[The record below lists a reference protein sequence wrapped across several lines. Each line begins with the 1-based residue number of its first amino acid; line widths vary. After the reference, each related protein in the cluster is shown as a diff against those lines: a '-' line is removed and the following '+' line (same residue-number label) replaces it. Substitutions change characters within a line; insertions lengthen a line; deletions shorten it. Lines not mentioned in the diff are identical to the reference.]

1 LAANL
6 NAQAETLKDVL
17 TASSQQVQQALLQVE
32 KRAQALN
39 GDAKARAQQAA
50 HQARISIA
58 LIIFASMIMAILA
71 GVWIMRAITVPLKEA
86 GRALSRIAA
95 GDLTGDIQVT
105 ADDEMGQL
113 LQSMRSTQDR
123 LRQLYSTLET
133 RLSRLQALTHLTRL
147 ISASLDLEAVLR
159 EITQAAATLMGGPFV
174 RILIA
179 DETTQTLAVRASSD
193 EQLAIGYPTKAMRF
207 GERSAGWVAQHRQPL
222 HIPDVYVDERVVPHE
237 WFRAHNFTSL
247 LAVPILH
254 HEVLLGVLVMIGRQP
269 FQFAPDEQALLDS
282 FVAQAAV
289 AIRNASLYAAQAAAR
304 EAAEAA
310 TRAKSEFLANMS
322 HEIRTPMNGVLGM
335 TELALDTDLT
345 PEQREY
351 MTTVKASADAL
362 LSIINE
368 ILDFSKIEAGKLA
381 LDAVPF
387 ALRDSLGVWL
397 KTLALRAHEK
407 GLELAYTVQP
417 AVPEM
422 VVGDPGRLRQILVNL
437 VGNAIKFTAHGEV
450 VVSVEVTAPVTEAV
464 ALHVAVKDT
473 GIGIPDDKQRLIL
486 EPFTQADGSMT
497 RKYGGTG
504 LGLAISKQLVD
515 LMGGRLLLDSEAGCG
530 STFHFTVCL
539 GVLPGPAARP
549 GPVSPIDVRQ
559 LPVLVVDD
567 NTTNR
572 RLLHDLL
579 THWRMWP
586 TTVDGGQAALTALAQ
601 AKAAGTPFRIVLL
614 DAQMPE
620 MDGFAVAACIQ
631 QDPSIAGPTILM
643 LSSMDLS
650 GDAARCRTLGIP
662 FYLTKPII
670 PSDLWEAILA
680 ALGQGGT
687 GKSPDAIGRPTQA
700 ARQSPRRAHLG
711 RRRQCDQSAAGR
723 PYARKAGV

>member
-1 LAANL
+1 
-6 NAQAETLKDVL
+6 
-17 TASSQQVQQALLQVE
+17 
-32 KRAQALN
+32 
-39 GDAKARAQQAA
+39 
-50 HQARISIA
+50 
-58 LIIFASMIMAILA
+58 
-71 GVWIMRAITVPLKEA
+71 
-86 GRALSRIAA
+86 
-95 GDLTGDIQVT
+95 
-105 ADDEMGQL
+105 
-113 LQSMRSTQDR
+113 
-123 LRQLYSTLET
+123 
-133 RLSRLQALTHLTRL
+133 
-147 ISASLDLEAVLR
+147 
-159 EITQAAATLMGGPFV
+159 MGGPFV
-174 RILIA
+174 QIFIA
-179 DETTQTLAVRASSD
+179 DDTTQTLEVRASSD
-193 EQLAIGYPTKAMRF
+193 EQLAAEYPTKTVRF
-207 GERSAGWVAQHRQPL
+207 GQRSAGWVAQHRRPL
-222 HIPDVYVDERVVPHE
+222 HIPDVFVDEHVVPHE
-237 WFRAHNFTSL
+237 WLQAHNFTSL

-254 HEVLLGVLVMIGRQP
+254 HEALLGVLVMIGRQP
-269 FQFAPDEQALLDS
+269 FQFALDEQALLDS

-289 AIRNASLYAAQAAAR
+289 AICKASLYAAQAAAR

-362 LSIINE
+362 LSIIND

-422 VVGDPGRLRQILVNL
+422 VVGDPGRLRQVLVNL

-450 VVSVEVTAPVTEAV
+450 VVGVEVTAPLTETV
-464 ALHVAVKDT
+464 ALHVAVTDT
-473 GIGIPDDKQRLIL
+473 GIGIPVDKQRLIL
-486 EPFTQADGSMT
+486 EPFTQADGAMT

-515 LMGGRLLLDSEAGCG
+515 LMGGRLLLESGEGCG

-539 GVLPGPAARP
+539 GVLPGPAPRP
-549 GPVSPIDVRQ
+549 ERMSPVDVRQ

-579 THWRMWP
+579 THWQMWP
-586 TTVDGGQAALTALAQ
+586 TTVDGGQAALTAL
-601 AKAAGTPFRIVLL
+601 V
-614 DAQMPE
+614 
-620 MDGFAVAACIQ
+620 
-631 QDPSIAGPTILM
+631 
-643 LSSMDLS
+643 
-650 GDAARCRTLGIP
+650 
-662 FYLTKPII
+662 
-670 PSDLWEAILA
+670 
-680 ALGQGGT
+680 
-687 GKSPDAIGRPTQA
+687 
-700 ARQSPRRAHLG
+700 
-711 RRRQCDQSAAGR
+711 
-723 PYARKAGV
+723 